1 MSGLRE
7 RPVMRYNFGVYHWR
21 RRAGRLALGSVAV
34 AVAVRLYRGTASVV
48 VRVFAVALALWGVR
62 AAGRAAGALARS
74 PPWRLDREQYAALAA
89 ELPLAT
95 ADRVLDVGCGTG
107 RSLVGLAPAVPSTC
121 RVVGLDV
128 FDDRVI
134 LGNGPGLARRNARAG
149 GLDPDVVRGDASRL
163 PFAADSMDVVTA
175 CRVLHDLPAD
185 AAARALAE
193 AHRVCPPDGALGV
206 LELPITHVDSAD
218 PAAYWRDLVAD
229 AGFTVT
235 TVRALDLDRG
245 RYVVVVAEP

>member
-21 RRAGRLALGSVAV
+21 RRARRLALGSVAV
-34 AVAVRLYRGTASVV
+34 AVAVRLYRGTASVA

-62 AAGRAAGALARS
+62 AAGRAAAALARS

-107 RSLVGLAPAVPSTC
+107 RSLVGLAPAVPPSC
-121 RVVGLDV
+121 RVFGLDV
-128 FDDRVI
+128 FDERVI
-134 LGNGPGLARRNARAG
+134 LGNGPGLARRNARVG
-149 GLDPDVVRGDASRL
+149 GLDPVVVRGDAARL
-163 PFAADSMDVVTA
+163 PFADDSMDVVTA

-185 AAARALAE
+185 AAKRALAE
-193 AHRVCPPDGALGV
+193 AHRVCLPDGALGV
-206 LELPITHVDSAD
+206 LELPVTHVDSSD

-235 TVRALDLDRG
+235 TVRVLDLDRG